1 MKALCVLSSTK
12 SIFDFNYL
20 APSLRGK
27 ESAQEDLKIVLSVV
41 EENEFEEGTTV
52 RLLKNLLR

>member
-1 MKALCVLSSTK
+1 MLSSTK

-41 EENEFEEGTTV
+41 EENEFEEGITV